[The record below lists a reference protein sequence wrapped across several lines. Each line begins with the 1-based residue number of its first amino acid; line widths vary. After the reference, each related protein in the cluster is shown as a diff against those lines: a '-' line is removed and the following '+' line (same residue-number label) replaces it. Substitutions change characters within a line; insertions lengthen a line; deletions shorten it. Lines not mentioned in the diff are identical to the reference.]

1 MRVKPVKGWFCPD
14 SVIPD
19 GVSRPGTLIRKV
31 FWGFPLSAAQRR
43 GLSVCDV

>member
-31 FWGFPLSAAQRR
+31 LGGPRSALSLRR